1 MSELRKQLESAVSDY
16 RATGYDGDLAA
27 ELLRKPMKMPATAL
41 IWRRFLP
48 LVMGAMAAMIAI
60 VFWQYRVSHAPSQL
74 QIVQQLPTPSA
85 AVPLVWPAKL
95 TRLHAPPY
103 VSYVMD
109 MHSGMREAILQLSG
123 NVDGALEAPLVSDSV
138 QTVRHVAG
146 ELQEFAMVTWSQLR
160 PRKEPGC

>member
-27 ELLRKPMKMPATAL
+27 ELLRKPMMMPTTAL

-60 VFWQYRVSHAPSQL
+60 VFWQYRVSHAPSQR

-85 AVPLVWPAKL
+85 AVPLAWPAKL
-95 TRLHAPPY
+95 TRLHAQI
-103 VSYVMD
+103 
-109 MHSGMREAILQLSG
+109 GRA
-123 NVDGALEAPLVSDSV
+123 
-138 QTVRHVAG
+138 HV
-146 ELQEFAMVTWSQLR
+146 
-160 PRKEPGC
+160 